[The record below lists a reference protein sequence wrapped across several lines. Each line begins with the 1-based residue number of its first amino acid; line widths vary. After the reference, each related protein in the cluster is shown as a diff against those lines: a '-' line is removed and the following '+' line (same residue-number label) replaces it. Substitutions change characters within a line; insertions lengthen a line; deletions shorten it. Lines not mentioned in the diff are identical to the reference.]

1 MTILIT
7 RPLPDGKKLVSMLH
21 AVGIKSYFL
30 SLIKFRPGPGLKKL
44 LNKINQLKNKDM
56 IFSLSKQAIY
66 YTNIYLNKNNITWP
80 SFVKYYAIGPK
91 TGSILHKYSGHNIVY
106 PKKKYNTEKLISL
119 LNEKEIR
126 NKTAIILQNKY
137 GRNLL
142 QERLINYGVKVNKIE
157 CYEIIFNN
165 IDGFKIGEKLK
176 ENNIKTLVITS
187 GLILKQFYKI
197 ISISEKNKWILN
209 CKIIVV
215 SNRLANL
222 ASQLGWNNIKI
233 IHNISNE
240 KIFNTLIK

>member
-30 SLIKFRPGPGLKKL
+30 SLIKFRPGVELKKL
-44 LNKINQLKNKDM
+44 LNKINKLKNKDM

-66 YTNIYLNKNNITWP
+66 YANVYLNKNNITWP

-106 PKKKYNTEKLISL
+106 PEKKYNTEKLISL
-119 LNEKEIR
+119 LNIKEIR
-126 NKTAIILQNKY
+126 NKSAIILQNKY
-137 GRNLL
+137 GRTLL

-157 CYEIIFNN
+157 CYEIIFNK
-165 IDGFKIGEKLK
+165 IDHVKIGKKLK

-197 ISISEKNKWILN
+197 ILISEKNKWILN

-222 ASQLGWNNIKI
+222 AFQLGWNNIKI
-233 IHNISNE
+233 IHDISNE